1 MEQAFE
7 EMEVF
12 EVVKGMNGDSAP
24 GPDDFSMVFFQCCW
38 DVIGLDV
45 IKVFIEFHWW
55 GKFKKSLNATFITL
69 YS

>member
-1 MEQAFE
+1 
-7 EMEVF
+7 MEVF

-45 IKVFIEFHWW
+45 IKVFIEFHWR
-55 GKFKKSLNATFITL
+55 GKFEKSLNATFIPL